1 MKDNERLLLIEALTK
16 EYAMIDR
23 RDLFSL
29 VKVALTNEEITMS
42 KASEL
47 LGLPLVEMRCI
58 ANYWVEE
65 AGESK

>member
-23 RDLFSL
+23 RDLFAL
-29 VKVALTNEEITMS
+29 VKIALLCEEITMT
-42 KASEL
+42 KAAEL

-58 ANYWVEE
+58 ANYWSEE
-65 AGESK
+65 MGESK